1 MKKVI
6 LQGLMLLTN
15 SGARRADLVRK
26 YGGFHHYGKGGSYRP
41 IMLPSE
47 PYLVS
52 IGNNVAIAANVRF
65 ITHDVIN
72 AMINNR
78 VGGEN
83 TIKYPFHMDKIIIK
97 DNVVIGA
104 DTTILYGVTIESNS
118 IVAAGSVVVKDVP
131 EGTIVPGCPAK
142 VIGDIQS
149 LIEKRSKEDS
159 SRPSN
164 NSDMREIEDYF
175 WKE

>member
-1 MKKVI
+1 
-6 LQGLMLLTN
+6 
-15 SGARRADLVRK
+15 
-26 YGGFHHYGKGGSYRP
+26 
-41 IMLPSE
+41 
-47 PYLVS
+47 
-52 IGNNVAIAANVRF
+52 
-65 ITHDVIN
+65 
-72 AMINNR
+72 
-78 VGGEN
+78 
-83 TIKYPFHMDKIIIK
+83 MDKIIIK
-97 DNVVIGA
+97 DNIVIGA

-131 EGTIVPGCPAK
+131 EGTIVAGCPAK

>member
-1 MKKVI
+1 MKKII

-15 SGARRADLVRK
+15 SGKRRADLVRK
-26 YGGFHHYGKGGSYRP
+26 YGGFHHYGNGGSYRP

-52 IGNNVAIAANVRF
+52 IGNNVAVAANVRF

-78 VGGEN
+78 ECR
-83 TIKYPFHMDKIIIK
+83 TEKSIKYPFHMDKIIVK

-104 DTTILYGVTIESNS
+104 DSTILYGVTIGENA
-118 IVAAGSVVVKDVP
+118 IVAAGSVVTKDVP
-131 EGTIVPGCPAK
+131 GG
-142 VIGDIQS
+142 
-149 LIEKRSKEDS
+149 
-159 SRPSN
+159 
-164 NSDMREIEDYF
+164 
-175 WKE
+175 

>member
-1 MKKVI
+1 
-6 LQGLMLLTN
+6 
-15 SGARRADLVRK
+15 
-26 YGGFHHYGKGGSYRP
+26 
-41 IMLPSE
+41 
-47 PYLVS
+47 
-52 IGNNVAIAANVRF
+52 
-65 ITHDVIN
+65 
-72 AMINNR
+72 
-78 VGGEN
+78 
-83 TIKYPFHMDKIIIK
+83 MDKIIIK

-131 EGTIVPGCPAK
+131 EGTIVAGCPAK

-164 NSDMREIEDYF
+164 NSDMAIPSTARRIP
-175 WKE
+175 K

>member
-1 MKKVI
+1 
-6 LQGLMLLTN
+6 
-15 SGARRADLVRK
+15 
-26 YGGFHHYGKGGSYRP
+26 
-41 IMLPSE
+41 
-47 PYLVS
+47 
-52 IGNNVAIAANVRF
+52 
-65 ITHDVIN
+65 
-72 AMINNR
+72 
-78 VGGEN
+78 
-83 TIKYPFHMDKIIIK
+83 MDKIVVK

-131 EGTIVPGCPAK
+131 EGTIVAGCPAK